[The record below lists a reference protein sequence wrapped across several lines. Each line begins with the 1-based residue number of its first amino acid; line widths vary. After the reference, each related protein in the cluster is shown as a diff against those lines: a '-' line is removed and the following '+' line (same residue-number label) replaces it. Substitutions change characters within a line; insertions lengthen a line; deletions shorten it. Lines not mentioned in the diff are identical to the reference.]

1 MTPMPAGLLFPT
13 MVVGSLPRP
22 QWVKELIEERK
33 SGKVSPT
40 QADQLLDSVVP
51 SALKMQE
58 RAGLDFISDGEWRRE
73 SYVKV
78 FAEAVDGFQSDLV
91 SAGNA
96 DYPDLRYPA
105 VVSQL
110 SPHRSIAASEVEFI
124 RRHSDSRIVVAL
136 PSAYTIARRMWDPE
150 HSSSAYPSREGFMD
164 TCIPIVRAEIETLI
178 DFGVDAIQ
186 LDDPWLALL
195 VDPDYRRR
203 EGIDDVDRE
212 IELSVRSVNQ
222 AVEGIEGAF
231 LSVHLCHTHF
241 NRSHSTKGSYELII
255 EALGRMKVDRFA
267 IEFATPDAG
276 GVDVLRH
283 FPADKILGLGVIDHT
298 DNRVETPELV
308 VERVERA
315 MEFVP
320 KERITLNPDC
330 GFSPSS
336 VNPMDL
342 DEAYLKLKAMCDAA
356 SMLRTK
362 YA

>member
-1 MTPMPAGLLFPT
+1 MTPMPSDLLFPT
-13 MVVGSLPRP
+13 LVVGSLPRP

-33 SGKVSPT
+33 SGKVSSA
-40 QADQLLDSVVP
+40 QADQLLNSVVP

-58 RAGLDFISDGEWRRE
+58 RAGMDFISDGEWRRE

-78 FAEAVDGFQSDLV
+78 FAEAVTGFQSDLV
-91 SAGNA
+91 SAGNPEF
-96 DYPDLRYPA
+96 PDLRYPA
-105 VVSQL
+105 VVSEL
-110 SPHRSIAASEVEFI
+110 SPQRSIAASEVEFI
-124 RRHSDSRIVVAL
+124 RRHSDSRILVAL

-150 HSSSAYPSREGFMD
+150 HSSSAYPTREAFMD
-164 TCIPIVRAEIETLI
+164 TCIPIIRTEIETLI
-178 DFGVDAIQ
+178 GLGVEAIQ

-203 EGIDDVDRE
+203 ENIDDVEAE

-231 LSVHLCHTHF
+231 LSVHLCHAHF

-255 EALGRMKVDRFA
+255 EAFGRMQVDRFA

-276 GVDVLRH
+276 GLEVLRN
-283 FPADKILGLGVIDHT
+283 FPKNKILGLGVIDHT
-298 DNRVETPELV
+298 DLKVETPELV
-308 VERVERA
+308 VDRVERA
-315 MEFVP
+315 MQYVP
-320 KERITLNPDC
+320 KERISLNPDC

-336 VNPMDL
+336 INPMDL
-342 DEAYLKLKAMCDAA
+342 DEAYLKLKAMCDGA
-356 SMLRTK
+356 SLLRNK